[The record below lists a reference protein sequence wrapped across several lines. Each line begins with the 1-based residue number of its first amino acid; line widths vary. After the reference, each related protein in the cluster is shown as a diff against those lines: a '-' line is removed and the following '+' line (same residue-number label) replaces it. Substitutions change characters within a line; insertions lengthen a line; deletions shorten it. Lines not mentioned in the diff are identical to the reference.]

1 MGATLIF
8 KHLFLLVLVVCRLN
22 VCYMLMSRG
31 IETFGAEITDGCEP
45 PDKGDIN
52 WTRVHRKDRASHSLN
67 CWTISPSLSL
77 KFLYYYLLFNS
88 FTALKNLGIYKVL
101 CGNMLDSLIL
111 LLFFFNVFHFFLV
124 CTSYPVIITLYV

>member
-1 MGATLIF
+1 LVYFDLFSYKGKHLMGATLIF

-52 WTRVHRKDRASHSLN
+52 
-67 CWTISPSLSL
+67 
-77 KFLYYYLLFNS
+77 
-88 FTALKNLGIYKVL
+88 
-101 CGNMLDSLIL
+101 
-111 LLFFFNVFHFFLV
+111 
-124 CTSYPVIITLYV
+124 